1 MTQAATTEG
10 DQKTDTQLF
19 STTLVQSV
27 FVYLLF
33 PTFFLFTFLSALCK
47 K

>member
-19 STTLVQSV
+19 SATLVQSV

-33 PTFFLFTFLSALCK
+33 PTFFLLTFFSGFCK